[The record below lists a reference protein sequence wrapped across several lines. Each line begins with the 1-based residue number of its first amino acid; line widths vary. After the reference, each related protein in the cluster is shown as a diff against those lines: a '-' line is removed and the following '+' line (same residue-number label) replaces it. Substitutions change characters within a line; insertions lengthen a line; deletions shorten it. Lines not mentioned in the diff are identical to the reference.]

1 MFSWLLAV
9 VRSSQSW
16 TVDKWQRSDGHVA
29 GDRHRK
35 TSAKSGSGGI
45 YRRTKTPPHLEKLF
59 CSVPSGPPVTGTFP
73 NSGSVDAH
81 TWL

>member
-45 YRRTKTPPHLEKLF
+45 YRRTKTPP
-59 CSVPSGPPVTGTFP
+59 PP
-73 NSGSVDAH
+73 
-81 TWL
+81 

>member
-45 YRRTKTPPHLEKLF
+45 YRRTKTPPPLRSYSAQ
-59 CSVPSGPPVTGTFP
+59 CPQGP
-73 NSGSVDAH
+73 
-81 TWL
+81 L